1 MESNSPSTLTLVD
14 LTDGIYSS
22 VVDAYTQDMFLTP
35 RWYNRKV
42 AHVLDE
48 LNLTYET
55 IFLKFDKN
63 EQKAPEFTKY
73 NPNGRIPALIDHH
86 NNDFV
91 IW

>member
-1 MESNSPSTLTLVD
+1 M
-14 LTDGIYSS
+14 DGEIIRITF
-22 VVDAYTQDMFLTP
+22 AKPLIFPLHH
-35 RWYNRKV
+35 NRKV

-55 IFLKFDKN
+55 VYLKFDQA
-63 EQKAPEFTKY
+63 EHKALEYTKY

-91 IW
+91 LWYASTLRN

>member
-1 MESNSPSTLTLVD
+1 MDGEIVRITSAKPLT
-14 LTDGIYSS
+14 
-22 VVDAYTQDMFLTP
+22 FLLHP
-35 RWYNRKV
+35 NRKV
-42 AHVLDE
+42 AHVLDA

>member
-1 MESNSPSTLTLVD
+1 
-14 LTDGIYSS
+14 
-22 VVDAYTQDMFLTP
+22 MFLTP
-35 RWYNRKV
+35 RWCDRKV

-55 IFLKFDKN
+55 VFLKFDKN